1 MRFSLSLVE
10 PSGAIMTLTG
20 APPGRPW
27 WFTPIAAASQ
37 PQYDVIISSEFGSP
51 LVFKEVTP
59 PLLPLAPSLS

>member
-1 MRFSLSLVE
+1 
-10 PSGAIMTLTG
+10 MTLTG

-27 WFTPIAAASQ
+27 WCTPIAAASQ

-59 PLLPLAPSLS
+59 PLLPLAPSLR